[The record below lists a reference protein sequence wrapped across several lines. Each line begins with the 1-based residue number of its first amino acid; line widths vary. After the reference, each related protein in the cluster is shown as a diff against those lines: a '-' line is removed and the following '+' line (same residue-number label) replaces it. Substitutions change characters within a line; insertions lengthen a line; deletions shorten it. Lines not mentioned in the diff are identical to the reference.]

1 MHDKILI
8 LDFGAQYS
16 QLIARRVRE
25 AKVYCELHACDVSE
39 SFIREFRPRG
49 IILSGGP
56 ASVTES
62 DTPRAPQAVFDLGI
76 PVLGICYGMQT
87 MAAQLGGAVETS
99 RVREFGY
106 AEVRARGHSALL
118 DGIQDRVNADQ
129 HGLLDVWMS
138 HGDKVTALPPSFQ
151 VIASNESTPIAAMA
165 DESRRFY
172 GVQFHPEV
180 THTKQGKAILARFV
194 HDICGCAQD
203 WNMPDYVAEAVSRI
217 RAQVGGEK
225 VLLGLSGGVDSSVAA
240 ALIHRA
246 IGDQLICVFVDTG
259 LLRLNEADQVMETFA
274 RHLGVRVDMVD
285 ASERFMRALAGV
297 TDPEQKRKIIGREF
311 VHVFQEEAA
320 KFTDVRWLAQG
331 TIYPDVIE
339 SAGAKTKKAHTIK
352 SHHNVGGL
360 PDTLHLELLEPLREL
375 FKDEVRELGLALGLP
390 REMVFR
396 HPFPGPGLGVRILG
410 EVKREYADL
419 LRHADAIFIDEL
431 RAMKLEGV
439 VGEASW
445 YDMTAQAFA
454 VFLPVRSVGVMG
466 DGRTYDYV
474 VALRAVQTTDFMTA
488 HWAELPYDLLARVSN
503 RIINEVRGIN
513 RVVYDIS
520 SKPPATIEWE

>member
-25 AKVYCELHACDVSE
+25 AKVYCELHAYDVSD

-118 DGIQDRVNADQ
+118 EGIQDRINAEK
-129 HGLLDVWMS
+129 HGLLEVWMS

-180 THTKQGKAILARFV
+180 THTKQGKVILARFV

-217 RAQVGGEK
+217 RAQVGGEE

-246 IGDQLICVFVDTG
+246 IGDQLTCVFVDTG
-259 LLRLNEADQVMETFA
+259 LLRLNEAEQVMQTLA
-274 RHLGVRVDMVD
+274 RNLGVKVDLVD
-285 ASERFMRALAGV
+285 AAGRFLGALEGV
-297 TDPEQKRKIIGREF
+297 TDPEDKRKIIGREF
-311 VHVFQEEAA
+311 V
-320 KFTDVRWLAQG
+320 
-331 TIYPDVIE
+331 
-339 SAGAKTKKAHTIK
+339 
-352 SHHNVGGL
+352 
-360 PDTLHLELLEPLREL
+360 
-375 FKDEVRELGLALGLP
+375 
-390 REMVFR
+390 
-396 HPFPGPGLGVRILG
+396 
-410 EVKREYADL
+410 
-419 LRHADAIFIDEL
+419 
-431 RAMKLEGV
+431 
-439 VGEASW
+439 
-445 YDMTAQAFA
+445 
-454 VFLPVRSVGVMG
+454 
-466 DGRTYDYV
+466 
-474 VALRAVQTTDFMTA
+474 
-488 HWAELPYDLLARVSN
+488 
-503 RIINEVRGIN
+503 
-513 RVVYDIS
+513 
-520 SKPPATIEWE
+520 